1 MASLQQK
8 RPSISNW
15 FSSLRRQPKN
25 KKSSSLYGVDKQYQR
40 SCIDLPSSTF
50 YVGPK
55 NKQQQYINSS
65 TNSPLSTNS
74 TDNLLDAERK
84 TKSNI
89 CARCCCTIL
98 PPKSRSLTPP
108 SSPNTTSN
116 TITPDS
122 NTPTTCSP
130 ARSPSINPF
139 NSIATYNN
147 TTPTATNS
155 PLTEA
160 PPSPYDNVQQP
171 TITSCTVYETEMR
184 KNVEMVR
191 LESSDSG
198 KTEESRTPSTPT
210 TPSDATHILKKT
222 TQFQHSLTTTTTQT
236 LIVSRPIELILN
248 EKGEIIGKRP
258 KSLEKT
264 ARSSSLGCV
273 LDDCSELNVGSTIPT
288 SPLNE
293 SSPLI
298 LDSSDIKFID
308 DSSNSQSEN
317 ERNSQQSCTTQAADT
332 GEKESYY
339 YTLPSKFKK
348 NTRSQNA
355 TTASAACSPRHLK
368 AGLMLNNN
376 IGSLCDD
383 CRIVIERNRN
393 NRNIHYTNALRT
405 NRVSTKK
412 KKYD

>member
-55 NKQQQYINSS
+55 SGKNQQYIS
-65 TNSPLSTNS
+65 TSAITTNS
-74 TDNLLDAERK
+74 TENLLDSERK
-84 TKSNI
+84 TKTSI

-122 NTPTTCSP
+122 TTPTTCSP
-130 ARSPSINPF
+130 ARTPSLKPL
-139 NSIATYNN
+139 YNN
-147 TTPTATNS
+147 TIATTNS
-155 PLTEA
+155 TTTTPLSEA
-160 PPSPYDNVQQP
+160 PPSPYDNVVVP
-171 TITSCTVYETEMR
+171 TITSCAVYQTELR
-184 KNVEMVR
+184 KNVELVR
-191 LESSDSG
+191 LESSGSDSLG
-198 KTEESRTPSTPT
+198 LSDAASCPASPHTPNTPSPA
-210 TPSDATHILKKT
+210 ATHVMTKT
-222 TQFQHSLTTTTTQT
+222 TEFQHSLTTTTTQT
-236 LIVSRPIELILN
+236 LIVSRPIELQLN

-264 ARSSSLGCV
+264 IRSNSLGCV
-273 LDDCSELNVGSTIPT
+273 LDECSDLNTSTLPT

-308 DSSNSQSEN
+308 DNSTSQSEN
-317 ERNSQQSCTTQAADT
+317 ERNSQQSTTQDSSA
-332 GEKESYY
+332 EKENFY

-348 NTRSQNA
+348 VKNSRNVGNN
-355 TTASAACSPRHLK
+355 K
-368 AGLMLNNN
+368 AGLFLNNN
-376 IGSLCDD
+376 VGDLCDD

-393 NRNIHYTNALRT
+393 NRNYHYSNALIT
-405 NRVSTKK
+405 NRVSRN
-412 KKYD
+412 